1 MKRKIFSKLILA
13 GLCAIALAGCGKQ
26 ATDESRARAQ
36 NTVPSQTSNENSS
49 YGTADNISEMLDS
62 ATLNGSVLDF
72 TDNGCSVSPAKL
84 IENGAGA
91 QISADGYENE
101 DTAVTVNYNSDCTFV
116 IATLNGETNSITNII
131 DGSASDVK
139 KQSQIF
145 VYGDYADAYTLN
157 ADKVII
163 ARYE

>member
-1 MKRKIFSKLILA
+1 M
-13 GLCAIALAGCGKQ
+13 AGCGKQ
-26 ATDESRARAQ
+26 ATD
-36 NTVPSQTSNENSS
+36 VPQTPTQTTNENSS
-49 YGTADNISEMLDS
+49 SGTAGNTDEMLDS
-62 ATLNGSVLDF
+62 ATLSGSVLDF
-72 TDNGCSVSPAKL
+72 TDNSCSVSPDEL
-84 IENGAGA
+84 IDNGAGMKS
-91 QISADGYENE
+91 SADGYENE

-116 IATLNGETNSITNII
+116 IATLNGKTNSITNTT

-145 VYGDYADAYTLN
+145 VYGDYADTYTLN

>member
-1 MKRKIFSKLILA
+1 
-13 GLCAIALAGCGKQ
+13 
-26 ATDESRARAQ
+26 
-36 NTVPSQTSNENSS
+36 
-49 YGTADNISEMLDS
+49 MLDS
-62 ATLNGSVLDF
+62 ATLSGSVLDF
-72 TDNGCSVSPAKL
+72 TDNSCSVSPDEL
-84 IENGAGA
+84 IDNGAGMKS
-91 QISADGYENE
+91 SADGYENE

-116 IATLNGETNSITNII
+116 IATLNGETNSITNTT

-145 VYGDYADAYTLN
+145 VYGDYADTYTLN